1 MRSRKNPRR
10 NWNTKREGK
19 RGKAKKSWAR
29 KGEDKTEKQE
39 SNLQMPGLLMTK
51 WASKSSIL
59 MIKKPLGQPLG
70 LYYTCKHQKEPL
82 ECLSLKKT
90 NEAHHLSYN

>member
-39 SNLQMPGLLMTK
+39 SNLQMPGLLMTVLHVQTPK
-51 WASKSSIL
+51 RTTGVSFS
-59 MIKKPLGQPLG
+59 
-70 LYYTCKHQKEPL
+70 
-82 ECLSLKKT
+82 
-90 NEAHHLSYN
+90 

>member
-51 WASKSSIL
+51 
-59 MIKKPLGQPLG
+59 
-70 LYYTCKHQKEPL
+70 
-82 ECLSLKKT
+82 
-90 NEAHHLSYN
+90 